1 MRITRKSDYGL
12 RAMYELARRY
22 GQSPVSISEIAT
34 AQHIPDPFLEKIMQE
49 LKAAGLIAST
59 HGRSGGYSLR
69 RSPEEISVREILEAL
84 EGPVALVVCLDPA
97 LKCEIEEGCPT
108 SQFWIV
114 INERFEEAL
123 EGITLADLIGSLNV
137 AAQLRNQRA
146 KTTEERGLSQ

>member
-22 GQSPVSISEIAT
+22 GQSPISISEIAT
-34 AQHIPDPFLEKIMQE
+34 AQRIPDPFLEKIMQE
-49 LKAAGLIAST
+49 LKAAGLIAAT

-69 RSPEEISVREILEAL
+69 RPPEEISVREILEAL
-84 EGPVALVVCLDPA
+84 EGRLALVVCLDPA

-108 SQFWIV
+108 SQLWIV

-123 EGITLADLIGSLNV
+123 EGITLADLVGRLNA
-137 AAQLRNQRA
+137 AAQSQSWRT
-146 KTTEERGLSQ
+146 KTPKESGLSK